1 MMIGSNNTI
10 NMTYNALTATNKAIE
25 KTARALSTGQRAAT
39 AADDAAGFAIGAGLS
54 AQVAGVDRAIR
65 NTQDGISLLQTA
77 EGGLNQINSMLQ
89 RMRELTV
96 QAANDTLTSQDREYM
111 QLEIDELRNNIDNV
125 AKNTTFN
132 TKRLLDGSSAA
143 NWTSDNDTTKLR
155 VTGAVTEFDQFGQ
168 KKTAAGNYRIE
179 IRAKAG
185 QGQIQ
190 KTSIMDLTIAEEYT
204 RTETLTD
211 SDGNIITDDNGDPVE
226 ILIKDTQI
234 REATLSEMRTFTNP
248 SGVSMF
254 NSPQRIT
261 IAQGD
266 GKTTTVTLYGLDT
279 LSDVRKKINDAIAD
293 GLGHAAYTDNKNS
306 FCTIADG
313 TTGTSEAVR
322 DTAQAYRTIYRRE
335 YDEDTGTFGQLI
347 LDDYGQPQE
356 LTPSDY
362 TEYCTDE
369 DGEFDSDKFK
379 ALMDSRLAGNT
390 TTATL
395 LIRSGIA
402 GSAGELTFS
411 SDNQDLISALG
422 LTTIQEAA
430 DNVFVGS
437 VYDSHTGKVINNN
450 VNAEGNTLNGVISQ
464 NISIDFDPMANVKAS
479 WDEGSKRYMFSN
491 EASAYVTTIHIMDKS
506 TAFQVGQNVGE
517 DMYMNIGDMRAAALG
532 LNEIN
537 VLTREDAS
545 KSITLLDAAIHQVGS
560 QRSKVGAYQN
570 ELEYNANSL
579 RQTSLHMQES
589 ESRIKDTDMARE
601 YMEFVKL
608 QILSSTGNSMLSQA
622 NQNSQAI
629 MNIIGQ

>member
-1 MMIGSNNTI
+1 MIGSNNTI

-25 KTARALSTGQRAAT
+25 KTARALSTGQRVAT
-39 AADDAAGFAIGAGLS
+39 AADDAAGFAIGAGIS

-89 RMRELTV
+89 RMRELSV
-96 QAANDTLTSQDREYM
+96 QAANDTLTTQDREYM
-111 QLEIDELRNNIDNV
+111 QLEIDELRQNIDNV

-143 NWTSDNDTTKLR
+143 NWTSDNAATKLR
-155 VTGAVTEFDQFGQ
+155 VNGAVTELDQFGQ
-168 KKTAAGNYRIE
+168 KKTVAGNYRIE
-179 IRAKAG
+179 LRAKAG

-190 KTSIMDLTIAEEYT
+190 KTSIMDLTIAEDYT

-211 SDGNIITDDNGDPVE
+211 EDGNTITDDNGDPVE
-226 ILIKDTQI
+226 YIVKDTRI
-234 REATLSEMRTFTNP
+234 REATLSEMKTFTNP

-254 NSPQRIT
+254 TSPQKIT
-261 IAQGD
+261 ITQGD
-266 GKTTTVTLYGLDT
+266 GKTASVTLYGGDT
-279 LSDVRKKINDAIAD
+279 LADVRRKLNDAIAD
-293 GLGHAAYTDNKNS
+293 GLGQAAYTDNKES

-313 TTGTSEAVR
+313 TPGTSESVR
-322 DTAQAYRTIYRRE
+322 NTAEAYRTIYKRE
-335 YDEDTGTFGQLI
+335 YDADTETFGQLI
-347 LDDYGQPQE
+347 LNDYGQPQE
-356 LTPSDY
+356 LTTSGY

-369 DGEFDSDKFK
+369 NGDYDEDKFN
-379 ALMDSRLAGNT
+379 ALMDSRVAGYT

-395 LIRSGIA
+395 LIRSGVA
-402 GSAGELTFS
+402 GNAGKLTFS
-411 SDNQDLISALG
+411 SDNQDIISALG
-422 LTTIQEAA
+422 LSTIQEAT

-437 VYDSHTGKVINNN
+437 VYEAHTGKIINDK

-464 NISIDFDPMANVKAS
+464 NITIEFDPMANVKAS
-479 WDEGSKRYMFSN
+479 WDEGSKRYVFDSDT
-491 EASAYVTTIHIMDKS
+491 SAYVTTIHIVDKS
-506 TAFQVGQNVGE
+506 TAFQVGQNIGE

-532 LNEIN
+532 LNEID
-537 VLTREDAS
+537 VLTRENAA
-545 KSITLLDAAIHQVGS
+545 KSITLLDAAIHKVGS

-608 QILSSTGNSMLSQA
+608 QILSNTGSSMLSQS